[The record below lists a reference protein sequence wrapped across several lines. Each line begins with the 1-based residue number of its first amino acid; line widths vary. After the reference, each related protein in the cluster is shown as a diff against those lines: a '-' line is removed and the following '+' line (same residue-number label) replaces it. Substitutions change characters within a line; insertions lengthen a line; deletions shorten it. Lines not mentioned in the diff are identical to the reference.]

1 MNNWN
6 TINIQHN
13 VYIYIYMYV
22 TQFVKV
28 KVINL
33 YFKMDS
39 ETIDLS

>member
-13 VYIYIYMYV
+13 VYIYMYV

-28 KVINL
+28 KVINS

>member
-6 TINIQHN
+6 TINVQHN
-13 VYIYIYMYV
+13 VYIYMYV

>member
-1 MNNWN
+1 
-6 TINIQHN
+6 
-13 VYIYIYMYV
+13 MYV

-39 ETIDLS
+39 ETIDLSWTDE